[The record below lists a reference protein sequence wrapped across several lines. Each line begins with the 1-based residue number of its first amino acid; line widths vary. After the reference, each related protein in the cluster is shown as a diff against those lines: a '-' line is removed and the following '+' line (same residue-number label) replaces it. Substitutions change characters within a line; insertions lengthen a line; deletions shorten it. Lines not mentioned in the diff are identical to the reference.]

1 MSNSQQCEMGMRIRT
16 RRAAIGLTQEELA
29 KKLGLQKSAIAK
41 YECGRVVNIKQST
54 LFRMADI
61 LGCSPS
67 FLAGWDS
74 EPFSG
79 TNPPQENIVTS
90 EAANLFRVR
99 FEQALSMSG
108 IKPSVLAKMTGVS
121 QATLSQYRSG
131 YSAPRKHRL
140 LALAQALGVSAAWL
154 AGLEDHSDGI
164 ECDALATH
172 YGKDALEAIE
182 LFVRLDAVDRVKITT
197 RMEVMLEDEKYS
209 IEDTSKRA

>member
-1 MSNSQQCEMGMRIRT
+1 MSNSQQCEMGTRIRT
-16 RRAAIGLTQEELA
+16 KRIAIGLTQEELA

-41 YECGRVVNIKQST
+41 YECGRVVNIKRST

-67 FLAGWDS
+67 FLAGWNS
-74 EPFSG
+74 ESLSD
-79 TNPPQENIVTS
+79 TNPTQENIVTS
-90 EAANLFRVR
+90 EGANLFRAR

-108 IKPSVLAKMTGVS
+108 IKASDLAKMTGVS

-154 AGLEDHSDGI
+154 SGLEDHSDGI
-164 ECDALATH
+164 ESDTLAAR
-172 YGKDALEAIE
+172 YGEDALEAVE

-197 RMEVMLEDEKYS
+197 RMEVMLEDEKYATRVS
-209 IEDTSKRA
+209 EGR

>member
-1 MSNSQQCEMGMRIRT
+1 MSDSQQCEMGTRIRA
-16 RRAAIGLTQEELA
+16 RRTALGLTQEELA
-29 KKLGLQKSAIAK
+29 AKLGLQKSAIAK
-41 YECGRVVNIKQST
+41 YESGRVVNIKQAT

-67 FLAGWDS
+67 LLAGWDS

-79 TNPPQENIVTS
+79 ANPTQENIVTS

-108 IKPSVLAKMTGVS
+108 IKPSVLAKMTGIS

-131 YSAPRKHRL
+131 YSTPKKPRL

-154 AGLEDHSDGI
+154 AGLEHSSDGI
-164 ECDALATH
+164 ECDALAAR
-172 YGKDALEAIE
+172 YGEDALAAVE
-182 LFVRLDAVDRVKITT
+182 LFIRLDAVDRAKITT
-197 RMEVMLEDEKYS
+197 RMEVMLEGEKYATRIS
-209 IEDTSKRA
+209 

>member
-1 MSNSQQCEMGMRIRT
+1 MSNSQQFEMGTRIRT

-67 FLAGWDS
+67 LLAGWDS

-79 TNPPQENIVTS
+79 ANPTQENIVTS

-108 IKPSVLAKMTGVS
+108 IKPSVLAKMTGIS

-154 AGLEDHSDGI
+154 AGLEGHSDGI
-164 ECDALATH
+164 ESDTLAAR
-172 YGKDALEAIE
+172 YGEDALEAVE
-182 LFVRLDAVDRVKITT
+182 LFTRLDAVDRVKITT
-197 RMEVMLEDEKYS
+197 RMEVMLEDEKYATRVS
-209 IEDTSKRA
+209 EGR

>member
-1 MSNSQQCEMGMRIRT
+1 MSDSQQCEMGTRIRT
-16 RRAAIGLTQEELA
+16 KRIAIGLTQEELA

-41 YECGRVVNIKQST
+41 YECGRVVNIKRST

-67 FLAGWDS
+67 FLAGWNS
-74 EPFSG
+74 ESLSDTTP
-79 TNPPQENIVTS
+79 TQENIVTS
-90 EAANLFRVR
+90 EGANLFRAR

-108 IKPSVLAKMTGVS
+108 IKASDLAKMTGVS

-154 AGLEDHSDGI
+154 AGLEQSSDGI
-164 ECDALATH
+164 ECDTLAAR
-172 YGKDALEAIE
+172 YGEDALEAVE

-197 RMEVMLEDEKYS
+197 RMEVMLEDEKYATRVS
-209 IEDTSKRA
+209 EGR

>member
-1 MSNSQQCEMGMRIRT
+1 MGTRIRA
-16 RRAAIGLTQEELA
+16 RRTALGLTQEELA
-29 KKLGLQKSAIAK
+29 AKLGLQKSAIAK
-41 YECGRVVNIKQST
+41 YESGRVVNIKQAT

-67 FLAGWDS
+67 LLAGWDS

-79 TNPPQENIVTS
+79 ANPTQENIVTS

-108 IKPSVLAKMTGVS
+108 IKPSVLAKMTGIS

-131 YSAPRKHRL
+131 YSTPKKPRL

-154 AGLEDHSDGI
+154 AGLEHSSDGI
-164 ECDALATH
+164 ECDALAAR
-172 YGKDALEAIE
+172 YGEDALAAVE
-182 LFVRLDAVDRVKITT
+182 LFIRLDAVDRAKITT
-197 RMEVMLEDEKYS
+197 RMEVMLEGEKYATRIS
-209 IEDTSKRA
+209 

>member
-1 MSNSQQCEMGMRIRT
+1 MSNSQQCEMGARIRT
-16 RRAAIGLTQEELA
+16 KRIAIGLTQEELA

-79 TNPPQENIVTS
+79 TNPTQENIVTS
-90 EAANLFRVR
+90 EGTNLFRVR

-108 IKPSVLAKMTGVS
+108 IKASVLAKMTGVS

-140 LALAQALGVSAAWL
+140 LVLAQALGVSAVWL
-154 AGLEDHSDGI
+154 SGLEDHSDGI
-164 ECDALATH
+164 ESDTLAAR
-172 YGKDALEAIE
+172 YGEDALEAVE
-182 LFVRLDAVDRVKITT
+182 LFIRLDAVDRVKITT
-197 RMEVMLEDEKYS
+197 RMEVMLEDEKYATKVS
-209 IEDTSKRA
+209 EGR